1 MSCLEAGHILSNSL
15 KITIF
20 VFLRPQC
27 QSNLK
32 YRQEIEFS
40 QFFEDT
46 TCAKHSY
53 LIKILV
59 TGVTGFLYKR
69 LSGPYSEF
77 QPLPICKFALFT

>member
-1 MSCLEAGHILSNSL
+1 MSCLQAGLILSNSL

-20 VFLRPQC
+20 VFLLPQC

-32 YRQEIEFS
+32 CRQKVEFS
-40 QFFEDT
+40 QFFEDN

-59 TGVTGFLYKR
+59 TGVTENKR
-69 LSGPYSEF
+69 LSGPYSEL
-77 QPLPICKFALFT
+77 QTIPICKFALFT